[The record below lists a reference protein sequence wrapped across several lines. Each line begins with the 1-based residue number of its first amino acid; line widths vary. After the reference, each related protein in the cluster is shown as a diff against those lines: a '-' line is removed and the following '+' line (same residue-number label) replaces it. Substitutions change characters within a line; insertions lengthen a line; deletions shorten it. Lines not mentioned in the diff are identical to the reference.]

1 MSDSIENEAL
11 DQLENYLHLNRKLL
25 KDFPNMPLPSAN
37 IDYNT
42 QDLDRLIREERS
54 YNTIQL
60 KRELDQNVP
69 LLNEDQRA
77 IYDTVIQA
85 IQNRLRCFF
94 VNGPGG
100 IRKTFL
106 YNTLLANVRS
116 NSDIALAVASS
127 GIAALLIS
135 GGKTAHS

>member
-1 MSDSIENEAL
+1 M
-11 DQLENYLHLNRKLL
+11 YLNGKSL

-85 IQNRLRCFF
+85 IQNRPRCFF

-100 IRKTFL
+100 TRKPFL
-106 YNTLLANVRS
+106 YNTLLANIRS
-116 NSDIALAVASS
+116 NGDLALAIVFS
-127 GIAALLIS
+127 GIAVLLIS
-135 GGKTAHS
+135 DGRITHS